1 MIRHAILFLT
11 ASAPII
17 PLVVVMVEPPART
30 LLVPFIGIPPLLT
43 PGLLAALDAAITV
56 PAIAVRAD
64 EEDSVALATT
74 TNSMKENRFAVC
86 QRHT

>member
-11 ASAPII
+11 ASPPIL
-17 PLVVVMVEPPART
+17 PLVVVMVELSART

-43 PGLLAALDAAITV
+43 PGLIATLDAAITV

-64 EEDSVALATT
+64 EEDSVALLAA
-74 TNSMKENRFAVC
+74 TNSMKEYRFAMD

>member
-11 ASAPII
+11 ASPPIF

-43 PGLLAALDAAITV
+43 PGLIAALDAAITV

-64 EEDSVALATT
+64 EEDSVALLAA
-74 TNSMKENRFAVC
+74 TNSMK
-86 QRHT
+86 